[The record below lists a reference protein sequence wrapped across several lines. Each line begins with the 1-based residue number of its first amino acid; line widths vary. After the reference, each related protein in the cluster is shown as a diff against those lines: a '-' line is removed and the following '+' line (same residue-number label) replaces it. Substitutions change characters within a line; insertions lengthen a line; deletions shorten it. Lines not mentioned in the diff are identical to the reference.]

1 MGPFFA
7 PKISRPLVP
16 AFPGAIGR
24 FALPRAILPLKIG
37 RRIRRQKAGTPCK
50 QRLWWRLGLP
60 GAGGRGGG
68 KRGPEGRAMRVPEG
82 RNSGCESRRQR
93 AGRLLSVIYV
103 LFCGT
108 ICLF

>member
-1 MGPFFA
+1 LAAVEAAWGQ
-7 PKISRPLVP
+7 
-16 AFPGAIGR
+16 
-24 FALPRAILPLKIG
+24 RA
-37 RRIRRQKAGTPCK
+37 R
-50 QRLWWRLGLP
+50 
-60 GAGGRGGG
+60 GG

-82 RNSGCESRRQR
+82 KNSGGKSRRQR